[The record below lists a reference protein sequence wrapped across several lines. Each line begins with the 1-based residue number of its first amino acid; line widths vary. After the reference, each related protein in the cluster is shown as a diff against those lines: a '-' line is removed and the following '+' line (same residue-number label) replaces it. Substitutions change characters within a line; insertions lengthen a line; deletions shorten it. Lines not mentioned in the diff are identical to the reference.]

1 MLELEETLKEKD
13 NEIVE
18 LKRKIKQLGGNVND
32 DDDIVDEVSEKERVQ
47 KEIFV
52 QKEKY
57 ETIIKELKKTQA
69 QCEMEREKEK
79 KRLVGLIKK
88 YEKMLDI
95 QSTETKR
102 LKEKKKELETTL
114 TKLRLS
120 NMDNSK

>member
-1 MLELEETLKEKD
+1 MLELEETLKEKN